1 MKDYLPLLL
10 EIRKRILIILS
21 VFIAATI
28 LGAIFY
34 EKIVVIF
41 LSLLALKGATII
53 FTSPFEYMNLA
64 FNSGFIIGI
73 IATLPLLIYQLAAF
87 LKPAM
92 TAQEFSI
99 FKKTIPLSIIL
110 FLAGFCV
117 GFVMMKYVGQLSY
130 QTSQELGISS
140 YLNVSKLLSTVLLT
154 SSLMGIAFQFP
165 IILTILIRLKIISY
179 KFIAGKRPLAYIIVI
194 IFASLMPPTDILSLI
209 LLALPLVILYELV
222 LFFSKN
228 F

>member
-1 MKDYLPLLL
+1 MRDYLPLLL

-21 VFIAATI
+21 VFIAATVF
-28 LGAIFY
+28 GAIFY

-41 LSLLALKGATII
+41 LSLLSLKGATII

-73 IATLPLLIYQLAAF
+73 IVTLPLLVYQAAAF

-92 TAQEFSI
+92 TAHEFSI

-130 QTSQELGISS
+130 QTSLELGISS
-140 YLNVSKLLSTVLLT
+140 YLNISKLLSTVLLT

-165 IILTILIRLKIISY
+165 IVLTILIRLKIISY

-194 IFASLMPPTDILSLI
+194 VFASLMPPTDILSLV

-222 LFFSKN
+222 LFFSKK

>member
-222 LFFSKN
+222 LFFGKN
-228 F
+228 L

>member
-1 MKDYLPLLL
+1 MHEYLPLLL
-10 EIRKRILIILS
+10 EIRKRIFIILI

-41 LSLLALKGATII
+41 LSLLSLRGATII

-64 FNSGFIIGI
+64 FNSGLIIGI
-73 IATLPLLIYQLAAF
+73 ITTLPILIYQSIVF

-92 TAQEFSI
+92 TTHEFSI
-99 FKKTIPLSIIL
+99 FKKIIPLSIIL
-110 FLAGFCV
+110 FLAGFAV

-140 YLNVSKLLSTVLLT
+140 YLNISHLLSVVLLT
-154 SSLMGIAFQFP
+154 SSLMGLAFQFP
-165 IILTILIRLKIISY
+165 IVLIILIRLKIVPY
-179 KFIAGKRPLAYIIVI
+179 KFIAQKRPFAYILIIV
-194 IFASLMPPTDILSLI
+194 FASLMPPTDILSLF